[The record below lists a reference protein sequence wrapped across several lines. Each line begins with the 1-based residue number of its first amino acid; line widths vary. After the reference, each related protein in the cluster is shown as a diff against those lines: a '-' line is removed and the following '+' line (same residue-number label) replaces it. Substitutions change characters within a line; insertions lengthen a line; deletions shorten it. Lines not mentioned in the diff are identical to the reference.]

1 MYQISKETF
10 DFAKQMNLV
19 VKPSS
24 VKNKKIDV
32 YRDGIKL
39 ASIGDNRYLDYHLYK
54 KKNGIDYANQRK
66 KLYFIRHKK
75 DISKLDSAGYFA
87 FKLLW
92 N

>member
-1 MYQISKETF
+1 MYQISKETY
-10 DFAKQMNLV
+10 DIAKQMNLV

-54 KKNGIDYANQRK
+54 KTKGKEKNCT
-66 KLYFIRHKK
+66 L
-75 DISKLDSAGYFA
+75 
-87 FKLLW
+87 
-92 N
+92 